1 MQETLGILLYAP
13 WIYVAV
19 VLSITLDVFF
29 PVLPSGAL
37 VVTAAA
43 VAADTAAEVTSLPGP
58 PTPGGKL
65 PQIALLVICAITAS
79 VLGDVL
85 AYRLAR
91 RGGRRYGPA
100 IARSPRL
107 RRTQQRLEV
116 ALTRGGGALVVLAR
130 FAPAG
135 RAVVSLGAGVTDRRT
150 RDFLP
155 WSTLAALAWTAYSV
169 GVGYLGGQLLGA
181 SWLSAGLSLLALV
194 GAGVL
199 AARLLRPRGDAKTQA
214 AAQAAAQIPAPASE
228 PRVV

>member
-43 VAADTAAEVTSLPGP
+43 VAANRAAEVTALPEPPSPDGP
-58 PTPGGKL
+58 L
-65 PQIALLVICAITAS
+65 PQIALLVVCAITAS
-79 VLGDVL
+79 VVGDLL

-91 RGGRRYGPA
+91 RGGRRYGSA
-100 IARSPRL
+100 IARSRRL
-107 RRTQQRLEV
+107 SRAQERLEDTL
-116 ALTRGGGALVVLAR
+116 ARGGGALVVLAR

-135 RAVVSLGAGVTDRRT
+135 RAVVSLGAGVTDRRA

-181 SWLSAGLSLLALV
+181 TWLSAGLSLLALV
-194 GAGVL
+194 FAGVV
-199 AARLLRPRGDAKTQA
+199 AARVLRNRPA
-214 AAQAAAQIPAPASE
+214 AAVPAPPVPE
-228 PRVV
+228 PEML

>member
-43 VAADTAAEVTSLPGP
+43 VAADAAANVTALPEP
-58 PTPGGKL
+58 PTPGGVL
-65 PQIALLVICAITAS
+65 PQVALLALCALTAS
-79 VLGDVL
+79 VVGDLL
-85 AYRLAR
+85 AWWIGR

-100 IARSPRL
+100 IARSRRL
-107 RRTQQRLEV
+107 SRAHTRLDD
-116 ALTRGGGALVVLAR
+116 ALKRGGGALVVLAR

-135 RAVVSLGAGVTDRRT
+135 RAVVSLGAGVAERRA

-155 WSTLAALAWTAYSV
+155 WSALAALAWTAYSV

-199 AARLLRPRGDAKTQA
+199 AARVLRPRPQPPTADA
-214 AAQAAAQIPAPASE
+214 
-228 PRVV
+228 